1 MTRAQVAGA
10 LVLVV
15 CGVVWFLVLTLM
27 EPTETPGGTST
38 PRPSCQPGP
47 AVVVGR

>member
-1 MTRAQVAGA
+1 MTREQKAGA

-27 EPTETPGGTST
+27 EPTETPGASI
-38 PRPSCQPGP
+38 PQPSCQPGP
-47 AVVVGR
+47 AVVVQR